1 MTITTTMTTTTN
13 QCTNAALT
21 QQNKP
26 VENNVSADTDVVV
39 LDIFSASKKNTNNNQ
54 CINDDA
60 MKQPNNSV
68 SVGINSDDNRRTTV
82 DSTMLHD
89 KLEQEDLT
97 FVFDKIKHKLNK
109 IHRRD
114 NTVSVWSEE
123 RCSKALAGYI
133 AFHKQD
139 ATIRVVDDYDVKD
152 VWMTHM
158 LFTREYAGFCDRIFG
173 TFIHCNLQYPQLFG
187 TQIVDHLKNT
197 TTVLMDNNNDMDI
210 NMDNNMDDDDN
221 EAESRQDRRRLTSQE
236 RVASLNMDA
245 LFVRMKHQFPKWSL
259 EKHENVMNEYKRYL
273 ILILKH
279 GNVAPS
285 SDVDEVWH
293 VHIWTSNKYASDCL
307 TVLRR
312 KFIHH
317 APEKK
322 PGPKSRSAK
331 SFQNTLVKY
340 KAVFGETAPI
350 EIWGG
355 KTDRKTDRARCDLLP
370 DHLASCQRS
379 CDPEKLQFILTDAD
393 CGWSCDTSA
402 GCDPWTP
409 SCAECCG
416 TLHKQATSTLVDC
429 YEGCTP
435 CFPGKEGN
443 DWNKANDEEGCNHRC
458 AVDCNDVERG

>member
-1 MTITTTMTTTTN
+1 MTITTSTTTTTTN
-13 QCTNAALT
+13 QCMNTALT
-21 QQNKP
+21 QQSKP
-26 VENNVSADTDVVV
+26 VENNVSADTDIVV
-39 LDIFSASKKNTNNNQ
+39 LDIFSASKKNTNNQ

-60 MKQPNNSV
+60 MKQPNHSV

-123 RCSKALAGYI
+123 RCRKALAGYI
-133 AFHKQD
+133 AFHEQD
-139 ATIRVVDDYDVKD
+139 ATIRVVGDYDVKD

-158 LFTREYAGFCDRIFG
+158 LFTREYAGFCHRIFG

-187 TQIVDHLKNT
+187 HTVDHMKNT
-197 TTVLMDNNNDMDI
+197 TTILMDNNND
-210 NMDNNMDDDDN
+210 DN
-221 EAESRQDRRRLTSQE
+221 EAEPTHDRCRLTSQE
-236 RVASLNMDA
+236 RVASLNTDE
-245 LFVRMKHQFPKWSL
+245 LLLRMQHQFPKWSL

-273 ILILKH
+273 ILILEH

-293 VHIWTSNKYASDCL
+293 THIWTSSKYASDCL
-307 TVLRR
+307 KVMKCR
-312 KFIHH
+312 FIHH

-340 KAVFGETAPI
+340 KAVFGVAAPI
-350 EIWGG
+350 EIWGM
-355 KTDRKTDRARCDLLP
+355 KKI
-370 DHLASCQRS
+370 
-379 CDPEKLQFILTDAD
+379 KNNI
-393 CGWSCDTSA
+393 
-402 GCDPWTP
+402 
-409 SCAECCG
+409 
-416 TLHKQATSTLVDC
+416 STENL
-429 YEGCTP
+429 
-435 CFPGKEGN
+435 
-443 DWNKANDEEGCNHRC
+443 
-458 AVDCNDVERG
+458 AVDKAIKGVFELHFNNKQYSYEFDHNKLPTKIETIKIKLESFFN